1 MSDPDS
7 PYYQRILVKKS
18 MEIIS
23 HQLFDGIIMFVIIL
37 NTVVLAMDSYPKYND
52 GVLLFL
58 SYLNLVFTVIFTA
71 EIVLKMT
78 ALGIKEFS
86 KEGFNLFD
94 LGIVITS
101 IIQLV
106 IQSQSS
112 NQHSKGGG
120 IFLIFRTFRVFRIFK
135 LFKIGDMR
143 MLLDSI
149 IFTVSTIGPYVV
161 FLLFFLYIF
170 ALIGMSF
177 YAGKIKFNEEGRV
190 DLENGTSPRENFDSL
205 GNTLLT
211 LFIVIMGSGWSDI
224 MIQTIRCAGGL
235 AAVYF
240 ILLFIVGGIILLNL
254 FLAIMLGNFDKAKL
268 FGQKKK
274 VLEAFKELMHGQTTG
289 KPYTIIEAC
298 DIVLGDLSQHVL
310 DEVLKLKRPQLTL
323 SNVFH
328 LAKGTSLKQLN
339 MFASLRT
346 TPRRAVNMLALDTA
360 SQRSFDGKK
369 TNLEET

>member
-1 MSDPDS
+1 
-7 PYYQRILVKKS
+7 